1 MADDPKETDP
11 VVADLK
17 SQIEKLTAN
26 NAKLVGELRQAKG
39 GLSAEEAARLG
50 AELDTAK
57 AENIKLAASLKKTT
71 DDMATATT
79 THKTEIEK
87 KSATIQRL
95 IRDEGL
101 VKGLTT
107 LKTLPELLNGA
118 IALHRGKIEVDEE
131 KGEAFA
137 TVDGTRKTLDE
148 YLQGW
153 AGSEEG
159 KHYIAAGGN
168 SGGGAAGSGGGSGAG
183 KAWKD
188 MSLDERTNLYRAN
201 PAQADAL
208 AAASK

>member
-1 MADDPKETDP
+1 MADEKNEVDP

-26 NAKLVGELRQAKG
+26 NSKLVGELRVAKG
-39 GLSAEEAARLG
+39 GISAEEAARLG

-57 AENIKLAASLKKTT
+57 AENIKLTASLKKAT

-79 THKTEIEK
+79 THKTELEK

-101 VKGLTT
+101 VKSLTA

-137 TVDGTRKTLDE
+137 TVDGVRKTLDE
-148 YLQGW
+148 YLSGW
-153 AGSEEG
+153 AGSDEG

-168 SGGGAAGSGGGSGAG
+168 SGGGAAGSGGSGGGS

-188 MSLDERTNLYRAN
+188 MSLDERTSLYNTN
-201 PAQADAL
+201 PAQYNAL
-208 AAASK
+208 KPAE